1 MSEPEPIRL
10 AIIGTGLIVASQHWP
25 AIHELGADYQVV
37 AVANRTPDKAEAL
50 ADTITAATG
59 ARPTVY
65 TDYRALLARER
76 PAAVSLA
83 LPTYLNPEIT
93 EAALAAGCHVIAEK
107 PIAASLA
114 DAAPMLAWPARYG
127 RQLMIAEN
135 YRYMAHFNRA
145 AEQIAAG
152 AIGQPRLAHWNLHAY
167 LGPDN
172 PYYHTAWRQQ
182 PAHPGGY
189 ISDGGVHLA
198 AALRMLLGEVD
209 MVAAQ
214 AAALRPDLPPLDTI
228 SASLR
233 FANGAIGAYAVT
245 YALPGPELPLTVVG
259 TAGALLLGRERVELW
274 RGGEIV
280 QAWAEPSPHGGM
292 VGMYADFAHSV
303 RTGQPPR
310 STPAE
315 GYEDLRLIVAM
326 LRAAEEG
333 RAVRLA
339 EVGA

>member
-1 MSEPEPIRL
+1 MSKPIRL
-10 AIIGTGLIVASQHWP
+10 AIIGTGLIVSSHHWP
-25 AIHELGADYQVV
+25 AIQALGAEFQVI
-37 AVANRTPDKAEAL
+37 ALANRTPGKAEAL
-50 ADTITAATG
+50 ADVIAAATG
-59 ARPTVY
+59 ARPAIY
-65 TDYRALLARER
+65 TDYRALLAQER
-76 PAAVSLA
+76 LDAVSLA
-83 LPTYLNPEIT
+83 LPTYLNPEVT

-114 DAAPMLAWPARYG
+114 DASPMLSWSASYG

-145 AEQIAAG
+145 AEQIASG
-152 AIGQPRLAHWNLHAY
+152 AIGEPRLARWNVNAY
-167 LGPDN
+167 IGPEN
-172 PYYHTAWRQQ
+172 PYYQTGWRQQ

-198 AALRMLLGEVD
+198 AVLRMLLGQVT
-209 MVAAQ
+209 VVTAQ
-214 AAALRPDLPPLDTI
+214 TAALRADLPPLDTI

-233 FANGAIGAYAVT
+233 FANGALGTYAVT
-245 YALPGPELPLTVVG
+245 YALPGPELPLTVTG
-259 TAGALLLGRERVELW
+259 TAGTLLIGRDRVELW

-280 QAWAEPSPHGGM
+280 QTWVEPSPHGGM
-292 VGMYADFAHSV
+292 VAMYADFARSV

-310 STPAE
+310 STAAE

-339 EVGA
+339 EITA

>member
-1 MSEPEPIRL
+1 MTEPIRL
-10 AIIGTGLIVASQHWP
+10 AIIGTGLIVSSQHWP
-25 AIHELGADYQVV
+25 AIHALGAEFEVV
-37 AVANRTPDKAEAL
+37 ALANRTPGKAETL
-50 ADTITAATG
+50 ADAIAAATAA
-59 ARPTVY
+59 RPVVY
-65 TDYRALLARER
+65 ADYRALLAREQ
-76 PAAVSLA
+76 PDAVSLA
-83 LPTYLNPEIT
+83 LPTYLNPEVA

-114 DAAPMLAWPARYG
+114 DAAPMLGWSAAYG

-152 AIGQPRLAHWNLHAY
+152 AIGEPRLARWNVHAY

-172 PYYHTAWRQQ
+172 PYYHTPWRQQ

-198 AALRMLLGEVD
+198 AALRMLLGEVTA
-209 MVAAQ
+209 VTAQ
-214 AAALRPDLPPLDTI
+214 AAALRPDLPPLDSI

-233 FANGAIGAYAVT
+233 FANGALGTYAVT
-245 YALPGPELPLTVVG
+245 YAFPGPEQPLAVTGTTGTLLVG
-259 TAGALLLGRERVELW
+259 RDRVELW
-274 RGGEIV
+274 RAGEIV
-280 QAWAEPSPHGGM
+280 QPWVEPSPHGGM
-292 VGMYADFAHSV
+292 VSMYADLARSV

-310 STPAE
+310 STAAE

-333 RAVRLA
+333 REVRLA
-339 EVGA
+339 EIA

>member
-1 MSEPEPIRL
+1 MSEPIRL
-10 AIIGTGLIVASQHWP
+10 AIIGTGLIVSAQHWP
-25 AIHELGADYQVV
+25 AIHALGAEFRVV
-37 AVANRTPDKAEAL
+37 ALANRTPAKAAAL
-50 ADTITAATG
+50 ADAIAAATG
-59 ARPTVY
+59 ARPAVY
-65 TDYRALLARER
+65 TDYRALLAQER
-76 PAAVSLA
+76 PDAVSLA

-135 YRYMAHFNRA
+135 YRYTAHFLRA

-152 AIGQPRLAHWNLHAY
+152 AIGEPRLARWNMHAH

-209 MVAAQ
+209 TVTAQ

-233 FANGAIGAYAVT
+233 FANGAIGTYAVT
-245 YALPGPELPLTVVG
+245 YALPGPEQPLAVTG
-259 TAGALLLGRERVELW
+259 TTGTLLVGRERVDLW
-274 RGGEIV
+274 RGGEVV
-280 QAWAEPSPHGGM
+280 QTWIEPAPHGGM
-292 VGMYADFAHSV
+292 VGMYADFARSV
-303 RTGQPPR
+303 RTGEPPR
-310 STPAE
+310 STAAE
-315 GYEDLRLIVAM
+315 GYEDLRLIVA
-326 LRAAEEG
+326 LLCAAEKG
-333 RAVRLA
+333 RAVRVA
-339 EVGA
+339 EIS

>member
-1 MSEPEPIRL
+1 MSESEPIHL
-10 AIIGTGLIVASQHWP
+10 AIIGTGLIVFGQHWP
-25 AIHELGADYQVV
+25 AIRALGNEFQVV
-37 AVANRTPDKAEAL
+37 AVANRTPDKAERL
-50 ADTITAATG
+50 AETIAAATG
-59 ARPTVY
+59 ARPAVY
-65 TDYRALLARER
+65 TDYRALLAQEQLD
-76 PAAVSLA
+76 AVSLA
-83 LPTYLNPEIT
+83 LPTLLNPEIT
-93 EAALAAGCHVIAEK
+93 QAALAAGCHVIAEK

-114 DAAPMLAWPARYG
+114 DAAPMLAWPAHYG

-135 YRYMAHFNRA
+135 FRYTAQFIRA
-145 AEQIAAG
+145 AGLIADG
-152 AIGQPRLAHWNLHAY
+152 VIGTPRLARWNVYAH

-189 ISDGGVHLA
+189 ISDGGVHLT

-209 MVAAQ
+209 TVTAQ

-233 FANGAIGAYAVT
+233 FANGAIGTYAVT

-259 TAGALLLGRERVELW
+259 ADGALLVGRERVELW

-280 QAWAEPSPHGGM
+280 QTWVEPAPHGGM
-292 VGMYADFAHSV
+292 VGMYADFARSA
-303 RTGQPPR
+303 RTGQSPR
-310 STPAE
+310 STAAE

-333 RAVRLA
+333 REIKVA
-339 EVGA
+339 EVGG